1 VPISETERNPPF
13 LTNQDWHVSGS
24 YALDKIAGI
33 REREQADLDAVIE
46 RTEEE
51 KREDPFAVKKYM
63 QVEEGES
70 TDDGPPVH
78 EVEPVSRT
86 PMPSSWQEFQFL
98 QQSVAKYAHGSNE
111 LPVSAEDLKY
121 AEDFG
126 LKLDEIYPVFKNI
139 LTEGW
144 EFLFDPEV
152 EEAGLFV
159 QRMRKWEQG
168 IGGDKK
174 AVIEWDLEGEQ
185 QPFVGEN
192 KHD

>member
-1 VPISETERNPPF
+1 MDATSWRRRSSSPCPPGAAWGPWGQLTILLGGAAHSRRAAQPLGRLAAQGLAWRLRCGPREARPTSPTLASCGVP
-13 LTNQDWHVSGS
+13 
-24 YALDKIAGI
+24 
-33 REREQADLDAVIE
+33 
-46 RTEEE
+46 
-51 KREDPFAVKKYM
+51 
-63 QVEEGES
+63 
-70 TDDGPPVH
+70 
-78 EVEPVSRT
+78 T
-86 PMPSSWQEFQFL
+86 PQ
-98 QQSVAKYAHGSNE
+98 
-111 LPVSAEDLKY
+111 VSAEDLKY